1 MRRAGSTPGYR
12 WTRSDRVTRTLPLRA
27 RPPEPPVTAHDPEM
41 VPGFLTKAVE
51 LLLGREGRSLH
62 LKAVGWATVI
72 LGVTVLVGSWAV
84 LVAEQR
90 DPHATITTY
99 PRALWWS
106 AETATTVGYGD
117 FYPLTLWGRLVALVV
132 MGVGITTYGMVT
144 AALATW
150 FVGHEQQRRHRLSA
164 AAEQT
169 ARHGREETSQVLH
182 ERFDRI
188 ERLLAD
194 AGRRPPE

>member
-1 MRRAGSTPGYR
+1 
-12 WTRSDRVTRTLPLRA
+12 
-27 RPPEPPVTAHDPEM
+27 M
-41 VPGFLTKAVE
+41 VPVFLTKAVE

-62 LKAVGWATVI
+62 LKAVGWATV
-72 LGVTVLVGSWAV
+72 LLALTLLAGSWAV
-84 LVAEQR
+84 LAAEQ
-90 DPHATITTY
+90 HAGHAATITSY

-117 FYPLTLWGRLVALVV
+117 FYPVTLWGRIVAVVV

-150 FVGHEQQRRHRLSA
+150 FVGHEQRRRHRLAA
-164 AAEQT
+164 AAEQG
-169 ARHGREETSQVLH
+169 ARHVREETAQLLH

-194 AGRRPPE
+194 AGRGPRE

>member
-1 MRRAGSTPGYR
+1 
-12 WTRSDRVTRTLPLRA
+12 
-27 RPPEPPVTAHDPEM
+27 M

-72 LGVTVLVGSWAV
+72 LALTVLIGSWAV
-84 LVAEQR
+84 LMAER
-90 DPHATITTY
+90 HAGHATITTY

-117 FYPLTLWGRLVALVV
+117 FYPVTLWGRIIAVFV

-150 FVGHEQQRRHRLSA
+150 FVGREQRRRHRLTA
-164 AAEQT
+164 AAEET
-169 ARHGREETSQVLH
+169 ARHVRQETAQLH

-188 ERLLAD
+188 ERMLAD
-194 AGRRPPE
+194 AGRRPPQ